1 MASIKQESLGIA
13 LLVAIDAGAP
23 SSLLRL
29 RAKRPGSET
38 GAEPSDAAQRP
49 PPRETHPIPQV
60 DPLAQPKS
68 LDQVGLPAGLTR

>member
-1 MASIKQESLGIA
+1 MASVKRESLGIG

-29 RAKRPGSET
+29 RAKRPRSET
-38 GAEPSDAAQRP
+38 GAEPSDAAQRTT
-49 PPRETHPIPQV
+49 RETHPIPQV